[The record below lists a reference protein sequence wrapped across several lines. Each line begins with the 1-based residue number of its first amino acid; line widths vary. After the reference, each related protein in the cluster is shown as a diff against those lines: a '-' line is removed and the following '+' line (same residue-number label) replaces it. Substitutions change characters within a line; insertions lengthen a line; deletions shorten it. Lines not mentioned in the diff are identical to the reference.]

1 MGRGEVEH
9 LLLVICS
16 VSLCDS
22 WSRHIINVIIT
33 LTPTKENV
41 ETLLKKN
48 TRCKLQSIQIENG
61 KHPKNQS
68 QTVVIT

>member
-22 WSRHIINVIIT
+22 WSRHIINVIVT

-41 ETLLKKN
+41 VNNKN
-48 TRCKLQSIQIENG
+48 TRRKLQSIQIENG

>member
-33 LTPTKENV
+33 LTPMKENV
-41 ETLLKKN
+41 ETLLKKILN
-48 TRCKLQSIQIENG
+48 ANCRVYKLRMENILRIRVR
-61 KHPKNQS
+61 Q
-68 QTVVIT
+68 

>member
-41 ETLLKKN
+41 ETLLKKILDAN
-48 TRCKLQSIQIENG
+48 CRVYKLRMENILRIRVR
-61 KHPKNQS
+61 Q
-68 QTVVIT
+68 

>member
-33 LTPTKENV
+33 LTPMKENV
-41 ETLLKKN
+41 ETLLKKY
-48 TRCKLQSIQIENG
+48 
-61 KHPKNQS
+61 
-68 QTVVIT
+68 